1 MRDMILLIE
10 PVIPRLRRYAR
21 VLLRD
26 RAAADD
32 LVQDC
37 LERAVERWH
46 QRRGEGDPRTWMFAI
61 LHNLAMNQLRQRAR
75 RGTAVA
81 LDEASDAALARPAE
95 QEVGLHQRDILA
107 SLDRL
112 PDEQRAVIL
121 LVTIEEM
128 SYADA
133 AETLGVPV
141 GTVMSRLSRA
151 RARLREALSGEAAP
165 VVHLRSVK

>member
-1 MRDMILLIE
+1 MTSRPIGEDDLHAYVDGVLDGQRRAE
-10 PVIPRLRRYAR
+10 VEAVLNAQPELRAR
-21 VLLRD
+21 VARDIEARDALR
-26 RAAADD
+26 
-32 LVQDC
+32 
-37 LERAVERWH
+37 
-46 QRRGEGDPRTWMFAI
+46 
-61 LHNLAMNQLRQRAR
+61 
-75 RGTAVA
+75 
-81 LDEASDAALARPAE
+81 AALARPAE
-95 QEVGLHQRDILA
+95 QEAGLHQRDILA

-141 GTVMSRLSRA
+141 GTVMSRMSRA

>member
-37 LERAVERWH
+37 LERAVSRWH
-46 QRRGEGDPRTWMFAI
+46 QRRGEGDARTWLFAI
-61 LHNLAMNQLRQRAR
+61 LHNLALNELRQRAR
-75 RGTAVA
+75 RGTPLS
-81 LDEASDAALARPAE
+81 LDEAGDAALARPAE
-95 QEVGLHQRDILA
+95 QEAGLYQRDLVA
-107 SLDRL
+107 ALDRL

-133 AETLGVPV
+133 AAALGVPV

-151 RARLREALSGEAAP
+151 RAQLREALTGEGAP
-165 VVHLRSVK
+165 IVHLRRVK

>member
-1 MRDMILLIE
+1 MILLIE

-26 RAAADD
+26 SAAADD

-37 LERAVERWH
+37 LERAVGRWH
-46 QRRGEGDPRTWMFAI
+46 QRRGDGDARTWMFSI
-61 LHNLAMNQLRQRAR
+61 LHNLALNQLRQRAR
-75 RGTAVA
+75 RGTPLE
-81 LDEASDAALARPAE
+81 LDEAGAAALARPAE
-95 QEVGLHQRDILA
+95 QEAGLHQRDIVA
-107 SLDRL
+107 ALDRL

-133 AETLGVPV
+133 AAALGVPV

-151 RARLREALSGEAAP
+151 RARLREALTGEAAP
-165 VVHLRSVK
+165 IVHLRSVK